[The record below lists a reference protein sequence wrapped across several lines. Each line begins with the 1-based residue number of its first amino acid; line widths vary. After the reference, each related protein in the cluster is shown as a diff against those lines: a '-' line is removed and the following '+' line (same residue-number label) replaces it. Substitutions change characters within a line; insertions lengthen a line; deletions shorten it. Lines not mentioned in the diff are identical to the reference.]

1 MSDKKPSAEELAA
14 QEELMSLEDEWRI
27 LDDQITK
34 LTTQRNQLRL
44 KLQQADERWRIARSK
59 RVFRDWV

>member
-34 LTTQRNQLRL
+34 LTTQRNLLRL
-44 KLQQADERWRIARSK
+44 KLQQAGERWRIARSK